1 MKRTVPLLI
10 AAVCGFLLI
19 ISSFI
24 PATVSWGETATVW
37 FDVLA
42 AIAFILGGGNL
53 LKVHLKKVSE
63 QAAGWAY
70 SLITVVT
77 FLLTL
82 FVGLSKWGVPPGS
95 DQEYFG
101 YTFAPL
107 TVQELPEELTF
118 RLPVD
123 LPPQLAEERLP
134 ASVRRQ
140 FTPIFSEGGNRRII
154 SLEFRGWITSD
165 QREDLLNHHQLLDWK
180 CAIEQ
185 LADLAQTPPEWGGFV
200 TYFADHSQLGIL
212 GILSEPAEAELLEL
226 SESAP
231 WRRAVEKL
239 ARETRRVTTVEIR
252 HLPTQFADSMP
263 EKLTEILA
271 NSMEDSATFKP
282 GAARF
287 NSIGPLT
294 PAMRDDLL
302 GIFPRIRPLT
312 ETQMDEFLDEFE
324 QRRALEDEQ
333 RKLVRGLLGSI
344 WQADQL
350 IDVLNEAGERP
361 PVTKSYCELRE
372 EMLAGV
378 TDLNPERP
386 AEEED
391 VELNAEQRALIQA
404 VVSDPQQDLRTLGQ
418 QLQEIGPWIP
428 AQQRALL
435 RFWGR
440 LPSVGQWN
448 RSLAV
453 ALTSTIEERTK
464 KPYQLNAAQAEFL
477 LADYRQE
484 HLWSNEVHR
493 LFLAAHQVKYPWSG
507 SYLQD
512 GSPFWWSYEYA
523 FKPLTATMF
532 ALLAF
537 YVASAAFRAFR
548 AKNLEALLLLS
559 TAFLILLGRT
569 PMGVALTAWLPDS
582 LSLLKVENLTAFVM
596 SIINTAGNRAIMIG
610 IALGI
615 VSTSLKILL
624 GVDRSYLGT
633 GD

>member
-10 AAVCGFLLI
+10 AAVCGFVLI

-63 QAAGWAY
+63 RTAGWAY

-82 FVGLSKWGVPPGS
+82 FVGLSKWGVPPGN

-107 TVQELPEELTF
+107 AAQDLPEELTF

-123 LPPQLAEERLP
+123 LPGQLAEETLP

-140 FTPIFSEGGNRRII
+140 FFPVLAEEEDRRIVR
-154 SLEFRGWITSD
+154 LEFRGWITSG
-165 QREDLLNHHQLLDWK
+165 QREDLLNLHQLLDWK

-185 LADLAQTPPEWGGFV
+185 LADLAQIPPELADFT

-212 GILSEPAEAELLEL
+212 GVLSEQGEAELLTI
-226 SESAP
+226 SGSAP
-231 WRRAVEKL
+231 WKRSVEQL
-239 ARETRRVTTVEIR
+239 ARDTRRVTTVELHSIPEQIAAQ
-252 HLPTQFADSMP
+252 LPESV
-263 EKLTEILA
+263 A
-271 NSMEDSATFKP
+271 NSLEDAPTFIP
-282 GAARF
+282 GAATL
-287 NSIGPLT
+287 NLIGPLT
-294 PAMRDDLL
+294 PGMRADML
-302 GIFPRIRPLT
+302 GIFPRIRPLS
-312 ETQMDEFLDEFE
+312 DEQIEEFVQEFE
-324 QRRALEDEQ
+324 QRGALGEEQ
-333 RKLVRGLLGSI
+333 QNLLRGLQGSI
-344 WQADQL
+344 WQTDQL

-361 PVTKSYCELRE
+361 PITKSYCELRE
-372 EMLAGV
+372 EMRAGV
-378 TDLNPERP
+378 PDLSPERP
-386 AEEED
+386 SDEED
-391 VELNAEQRALIQA
+391 VELNAEQMAFINAAVLNPEQNLEELGAELQA
-404 VVSDPQQDLRTLGQ
+404 
-418 QLQEIGPWIP
+418 IGPWIP
-428 AQQRALL
+428 AQQQALK
-435 RFWGR
+435 RFLGR
-440 LPSVGQWN
+440 LPSVNQWN
-448 RSLAV
+448 RNLAV
-453 ALTSTIEERTK
+453 ALTATIDERTN
-464 KPYQLNAAQAEFL
+464 KPYRLNPAQAEFL
-477 LADYRQE
+477 LAGYREE
-484 HLWSNEVHR
+484 HLWNNEVHR
-493 LFLAAHQVKYPWSG
+493 LYMAAHQVKYPWSG
-507 SYLQD
+507 GYLQD

-582 LSLLKVENLTAFVM
+582 LSLLKVENMTAFVM
-596 SIINTAGNRAIMIG
+596 SVINTAGNRAIMIG